1 MSLVAFTFSSLFTTP
16 LAIVIWLSLVIG
28 LLMVLLFAWTSDQKA
43 IGIAKDQLKAHMLAV
58 RLFQDQLSVVMKAYW
73 RIIRGTGRYIRLAF
87 KPLLFVIIPITLL
100 IVEADRYL
108 GWTPVEP
115 LQTFLVKVKTN
126 NAEAVND
133 VTLNLP
139 PDLSVSAPAVHVPAE
154 NEVVWR
160 VIAEKDG
167 AYDLNVVSG
176 SETVSKH
183 VVVSPGISR
192 LSLERLRAPLWERYF
207 SSAEAQ
213 LPDGPV
219 SSIAVTY
226 PTRTLRFAWIDWN
239 WIVLF
244 FVLSMIAGFLFK
256 EILGIEI

>member
-1 MSLVAFTFSSLFTTP
+1 MLALFTWSDLFATP

-43 IGIAKDQLKAHMLAV
+43 IGVAKDQLKAHMLAV
-58 RLFQDQLSVVMKAYW
+58 RLFQDQISVVMKAYG
-73 RIIRGTGRYIRLAF
+73 RIVRGTGRYIRLAF
-87 KPLLFVIIPITLL
+87 KPLLFVIIPITFL
-100 IVEADRYL
+100 IVEVDRYL
-108 GWTPVEP
+108 GWTPIETA
-115 LQTFLVKVKTN
+115 QSFLVKVKTSN
-126 NAEAVND
+126 PDA
-133 VTLNLP
+133 LNEVALKLP
-139 PDLSVSAPAVHVPAE
+139 PELVASAPPVHVPAE

-160 VIAEKDG
+160 VTADKIG
-167 AYDLNVVSG
+167 AFDVNVAASG
-176 SETVSKH
+176 QIYTKR

-192 LSLERLRAPLWERYF
+192 LSLERLRAPLWQRYF
-207 SSAEAQ
+207 SSAEPELQ
-213 LPDGPV
+213 DGPV

-226 PTRTLRFAWIDWN
+226 PTRSLRFAWMDWN

>member
-1 MSLVAFTFSSLFTTP
+1 MFALFTWADLFTTP

-28 LLMVLLFAWTSDQKA
+28 LVMVLIFAWTSDQKA
-43 IGIAKDQLKAHMLAV
+43 IGIAKDHLKAHMLAV
-58 RLFQDQLSVVMKAYW
+58 RLFQDQISVVMKAYW

-87 KPLLFVIIPITLL
+87 RPLVFVIIPITLL
-100 IVEADRYL
+100 IVEVDRYL
-108 GWTPVEP
+108 GWTPIETA
-115 LQTFLVKVKTN
+115 QSFLVKVRTS
-126 NAEAVND
+126 NADALND
-133 VTLNLP
+133 IALNLP
-139 PDLSVSAPAVHVPAE
+139 PELVASAPPVHVPAE

-160 VIAEKDG
+160 VTADKDG
-167 AYDLNVVSG
+167 AYDVNVAASG
-176 SETVSKH
+176 QTFTKR
-183 VVVSPGISR
+183 VVVASGVSR

-207 SSAEAQ
+207 SSSEAQ

-226 PTRTLRFAWIDWN
+226 PIRSLHFAWIDWN
-239 WIVLF
+239 WILLF

>member
-1 MSLVAFTFSSLFTTP
+1 MLALFTWSSLFTKP

-28 LLMVLLFAWTSDQKA
+28 LVMVLIFAWTSDQKA
-43 IGIAKDQLKAHMLAV
+43 IGVAKDQLKAHMLAV
-58 RLFQDQLSVVMKAYW
+58 RLFQDQISVVMKAYW

-100 IVEADRYL
+100 IVEVDRYL
-108 GWTPVEP
+108 GWTPMETAQP
-115 LQTFLVKVKTN
+115 FLVKVKTS
-126 NAEAVND
+126 NADALND
-133 VTLNLP
+133 VALNLP
-139 PDLSVSAPAVHVPAE
+139 PELVASAPPVHVPAE

-160 VIAEKDG
+160 VTADKAG
-167 AYDLNVVSG
+167 AYDVNVAASG
-176 SETVSKH
+176 QTFTKR
-183 VVVSPGISR
+183 VVVASGVSR

-213 LPDGPV
+213 LPDGPI

-226 PTRTLRFAWIDWN
+226 PIRSLHFAWIDWN

>member
-1 MSLVAFTFSSLFTTP
+1 MLALFTWSDLFLTP
-16 LAIVIWLSLVIG
+16 IAIVIWLSLVIG

-100 IVEADRYL
+100 IVEVDRYL
-108 GWTPVEP
+108 GWTPIEAA
-115 LQTFLVKVKTN
+115 QSFLVKVKTRN
-126 NAEAVND
+126 PDALND
-133 VTLNLP
+133 VALNLP
-139 PDLSVSAPAVHVPAE
+139 PELTASAPPVHVPADDE
-154 NEVVWR
+154 IVWR
-160 VIAEKDG
+160 LTAGKDG
-167 AYDLNVVSG
+167 AYDVKVAAAG
-176 SETVSKH
+176 QTYTKR

-192 LSLERLRAPLWERYF
+192 LSLERLCAPIWERYF
-207 SSAEAQ
+207 SSAESQ

-219 SSIAVTY
+219 SSISVTY
-226 PTRTLRFAWIDWN
+226 PVRSLRFAWIDWN